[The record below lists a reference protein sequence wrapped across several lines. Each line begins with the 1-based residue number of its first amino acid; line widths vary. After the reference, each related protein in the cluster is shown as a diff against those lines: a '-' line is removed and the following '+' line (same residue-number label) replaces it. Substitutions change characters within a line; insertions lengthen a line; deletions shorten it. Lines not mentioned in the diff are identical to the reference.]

1 MRGCSSLLHGRR
13 GCQPRITV
21 QGDAGEGTADG
32 APVEHLTPALPLNS
46 PRKVGTCLTLT
57 TLKSASAVQ
66 PQMMMP
72 APRLAC
78 LYPQLWVYLDQMDFE
93 WSEAKR
99 IAVLEARGL
108 DFIDAEI
115 LFDGRPLYTVASP
128 RGFEERWLSVGE
140 LNGRLV
146 AVVWTQRRDSLRI
159 IMMRRARN
167 EEKERYGALYG

>member
-1 MRGCSSLLHGRR
+1 MVRGEAHRCAGSS
-13 GCQPRITV
+13 
-21 QGDAGEGTADG
+21 
-32 APVEHLTPALPLNS
+32 
-46 PRKVGTCLTLT
+46 
-57 TLKSASAVQ
+57 
-66 PQMMMP
+66 
-72 APRLAC
+72 
-78 LYPQLWVYLDQMDFE
+78 
-93 WSEAKR
+93 
-99 IAVLEARGL
+99 GL

-159 IMMRRARN
+159 ITMRRARN